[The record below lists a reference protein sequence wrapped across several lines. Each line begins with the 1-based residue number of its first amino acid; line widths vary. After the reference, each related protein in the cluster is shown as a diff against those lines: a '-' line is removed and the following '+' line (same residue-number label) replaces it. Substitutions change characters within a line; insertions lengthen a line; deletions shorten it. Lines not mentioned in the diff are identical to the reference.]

1 MSAPPDITPEYV
13 AELERRLAAS
23 EAETAR
29 VAAQNTLLETANAS
43 LAEANARL
51 ERLLAGARHVKFG
64 PSSEKGDPDQR
75 NLFTEDIEV
84 AEGMLAAASDAA
96 DKALGKVPK
105 PTPPAKRN
113 KGDLPAHLERIEQ
126 VIEPESTACP
136 CGCGEMVK
144 VGEDRTE
151 RLDVVPAQFRVV
163 VTVRP
168 KYMCRSCAGKHH
180 AQAEAPEFL
189 VPKGLG
195 TNRFVVH
202 SLVSKFGDHLPFYRQ
217 SAIWRRDGIEID
229 RTSRQRRAF
238 STTLANWAGRAAFHL
253 APIIDAMIDEL
264 QASDRLFADETT
276 IPVLAPGTGKTRK
289 DYLWAVMRD
298 QRGWGGADPPI
309 VVFQHSKSRSKET
322 AQKIF
327 KGYADGTLTVDGYT
341 DYDVLADPRRTS
353 QPWSISYCWTHWRRR
368 FVEYSRTTSSP
379 VCEEMVARIAQLYR
393 IEAEIRGSAPAIR
406 AERRQRLSKPI
417 VDALR
422 KWLEAQMEQLSSSS
436 DLARHIR
443 YGLKRWDGM
452 TAFLDDGRLEMD
464 TNPVENAIR
473 PIPLTRKNALFAG
486 SDDGAVTWARMASLI
501 GTCKLNSVN
510 PQAYL
515 EHVLGKILG
524 GHMKKD
530 IQDLMP
536 WNFKSVRMQRS

>member
-1 MSAPPDITPEYV
+1 MSVTPDIDPEYV
-13 AELERRLAAS
+13 AQLERQLASTKALLAAS
-23 EAETAR
+23 E
-29 VAAQNTLLETANAS
+29 
-43 LAEANARL
+43 EANARL
-51 ERLLAGARHVKFG
+51 ERLLAQAKHEKFG

-75 NLFTEDIEV
+75 NLFIEDIEV
-84 AEGMLAAASDAA
+84 AEGQLAAAADAA
-96 DKALGKVPK
+96 DKALGKAPK
-105 PTPPAKRN
+105 PKPPAKRN
-113 KGDLPAHLERIEQ
+113 KGNLPAHLERIEP
-126 VIEPESTACP
+126 VIEPESTLCP

-151 RLDVVPAQFRVV
+151 RLDVVPAQFRVL

-217 SAIWRRDGIEID
+217 AAIWRRDGIEID
-229 RTSRQRRAF
+229 RTM
-238 STTLANWAGRAAFHL
+238 LANWAGRAAFHL
-253 APIIDAMIDEL
+253 APIIDAMINEL

-327 KGYADGTLTVDGYT
+327 SGFKGGALTVDGYAG
-341 DYDVLADPRRTS
+341 YDVLADPRRTN

-368 FVEYSRTTSSP
+368 FVEFSRTTSSP
-379 VCEEMVARIAQLYR
+379 LCEEMIVRISQLYH
-393 IEAEIRGSAPAIR
+393 IEAEIRGSAPAVR
-406 AERRQRLSKPI
+406 AERRQELSKPI

-422 KWLEAQMEQLSSSS
+422 QWLEAQLEQLSSSS

-443 YGLKRWDGM
+443 YGLKRWEGM
-452 TAFLDDGRLEMD
+452 TAFLEDGRIEMD
-464 TNPVENAIR
+464 TNVVENAIR

-486 SDDGAVTWARMASLI
+486 GDDGAVTWARMASLI
-501 GTCKLNSVN
+501 GTCKLNGVN

-536 WNFKSVRMQRS
+536 WNFKSVRLQHS